1 MPPKKPLER
10 GERIQLK
17 GLHTT
22 ADMRAMLNE
31 AIDQIEA
38 VGITHVS
45 GANFYFNPADK
56 NGSRVYPRQ
65 HGRRATFT
73 TIEEPYRSAADEHGI

>member
-1 MPPKKPLER
+1 MPPKKTPQR

-56 NGSRVYPRQ
+56 NGSRVFPRQ
-65 HGRRATFT
+65 YGRRVVFSP
-73 TIEEPYRSAADEHGI
+73 IEEPYRSAADEHGI

>member
-1 MPPKKPLER
+1 M
-10 GERIQLK
+10 RIQLK

-22 ADMRAMLNE
+22 ADIRAMLNE

-38 VGITHVS
+38 VGITHLF
-45 GANFYFNPADK
+45 GANFYFSPADR

-65 HGRRATFT
+65 YGHPVVFPA
-73 TIEEPYRSAADEHGI
+73 IEQPYRSAADEHGI